1 MAHNLPNLPIFPLPK
16 FSHVWYLTDEMKF
29 DQSILLHTNNEN
41 SNITY
46 NSTKLAVEISR
57 GFLPKNIWQEKHWQ
71 NGCFAQQIDQDK
83 NC

>member
-1 MAHNLPNLPIFPLPK
+1 MAHNLPNLPIIPLPK
-16 FSHVWYLTDEMKF
+16 FSHVRSLTDEMKF

-83 NC
+83 KC